1 MITRIRRREISQKWN
16 PVVVVVVVV
25 WPVCFVFVRWFYEKI
40 MWFICT
46 VPHQWIISPISKRN
60 LHLAQNA
67 PENQCDDAWR
77 IWSNLSFIPSSDQRV
92 LRCVSVEA
100 IIFESVT
107 PHLMCSLFFF
117 CWILCK
123 NPQICQDIIV
133 RATICQSWSY
143 VYIFFLL
150 DFVFRNRRSVGRII
164 PCNVPRFGQ
173 RAFWAQVDR
182 SAASLETESQ
192 GRR

>member
-1 MITRIRRREISQKWN
+1 MEPCCCCCCCGLACVFCVCKMILWKNHVIYMYGTTPVDHQSHFQEKFASCPECPRKPMWWCLANLVESILHSKFRPKSVKMCFSGSYNFWIRN
-16 PVVVVVVVV
+16 
-25 WPVCFVFVRWFYEKI
+25 
-40 MWFICT
+40 
-46 VPHQWIISPISKRN
+46 
-60 LHLAQNA
+60 
-67 PENQCDDAWR
+67 
-77 IWSNLSFIPSSDQRV
+77 PSSYV
-92 LRCVSVEA
+92 
-100 IIFESVT
+100 FT
-107 PHLMCSLFFF
+107 FFF